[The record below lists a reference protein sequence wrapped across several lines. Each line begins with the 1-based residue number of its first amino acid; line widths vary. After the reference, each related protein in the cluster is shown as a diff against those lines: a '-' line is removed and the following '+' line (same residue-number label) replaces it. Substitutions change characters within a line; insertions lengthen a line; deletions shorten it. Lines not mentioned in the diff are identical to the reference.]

1 MFLKFLLKN
10 MKVRHELIKK
20 YGPKILMKNFCETKN
35 LIKILERLKQKID
48 IFIGTK
54 NIFNFNLYT
63 VN

>member
-1 MFLKFLLKN
+1 

-35 LIKILERLKQKID
+35 LIKFLERLKQKIN